1 MPAPL
6 VWTEPF
12 RVRAYEV
19 GPGDTASP
27 LAIVDYFQEA
37 AGEHAR
43 ALGVETF
50 DLGGSVGA
58 WVMTRM
64 AVEFERLPRWRDA
77 VTVETWPSGRDGLR
91 ATRDLLLLDADGNRL
106 ARARTVWLVVDL
118 ARRRPVRLP
127 PAVLAIDPPEREAT
141 VALEEPPAAPEQH
154 EAEQIVTVR
163 RSDLDRNDH
172 ANNARF
178 VEWALDASDRDL
190 ATLRALDVSFIGE
203 ARLGDVLTSVVGSEA
218 ENTLAH
224 AILREGDRR
233 PLATL
238 RTRWS

>member
-6 VWTEPF
+6 IWTEPF

-37 AGEHAR
+37 AGEHAE

-77 VTVETWPSGRDGLR
+77 VTVETRPSGRDGLR
-91 ATRDLLLLDADGNRL
+91 ATRDLLLLDGDGNRL

-127 PAVLAIDPPEREAT
+127 PSRLT
-141 VALEEPPAAPEQH
+141 
-154 EAEQIVTVR
+154 R
-163 RSDLDRNDH
+163 RI
-172 ANNARF
+172 A
-178 VEWALDASDRDL
+178 
-190 ATLRALDVSFIGE
+190 
-203 ARLGDVLTSVVGSEA
+203 
-218 ENTLAH
+218 
-224 AILREGDRR
+224 RR
-233 PLATL
+233 PSSWAHRLP
-238 RTRWS
+238 RPSRWSRRGP

>member
-6 VWTEPF
+6 IWTEPF

-37 AGEHAR
+37 AGEHAE

-91 ATRDLLLLDADGNRL
+91 ATRDLLLLDRDGNRL

-118 ARRRPVRLP
+118 TRRRPVRLP
-127 PAVLAIDPPEREAT
+127 PAVLAIDPPDREAS
-141 VALEEPPAAPEQH
+141 VVLGAPPAAPEQV
-154 EAEQIVTVR
+154 ESARTVTVR

-178 VEWALDASDRDL
+178 VEWALDAADRDP
-190 ATLRALDVSFIGE
+190 AGLRALDVSFIGE
-203 ARLGDVLTSVVGSEA
+203 ARLGDTLRSVAAAESED
-218 ENTLAH
+218 TLAH
-224 AILREGDRR
+224 AILRDGAGR